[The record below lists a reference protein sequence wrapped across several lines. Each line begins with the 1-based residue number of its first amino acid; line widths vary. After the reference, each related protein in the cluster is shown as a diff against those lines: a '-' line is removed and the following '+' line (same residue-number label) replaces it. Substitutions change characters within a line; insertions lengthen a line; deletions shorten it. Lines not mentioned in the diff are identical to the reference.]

1 MTHKVEWSKFQKLPK
16 CCRISNLETSPP
28 ISSRYVISRL
38 DFSFWFRGTCVT
50 SVQLRRCRAH
60 WSRTSSPPR
69 LDVGEAGQV
78 QPVLLCPSL
87 SRCSSLCFSRYSS
100 PGIPAVHSCILTIRF
115 RIQPLLPGSYV
126 VTCIARPSSRCPAV
140 APPSPS
146 PSSSCHGPSWFRCH
160 LQQEGVL

>member
-1 MTHKVEWSKFQKLPK
+1 MTHKVEWSKCLHMLFKSSFATANLRNVPHLLNPSWEQTLMTHKVEWSKFQLLPK
-16 CCRISNLETSPP
+16 CCRISNLEASPH

-115 RIQPLLPGSYV
+115 RI
-126 VTCIARPSSRCPAV
+126 
-140 APPSPS
+140 
-146 PSSSCHGPSWFRCH
+146 
-160 LQQEGVL
+160 